1 MTKDFNAVAQSVS
14 AGAML
19 LRTAAP
25 DAMAG
30 FAAMG
35 KAAYADGAL
44 TGKHKELIALAIAIT
59 VRCDGC
65 VGAHAKACLAKG
77 ATRAEVVEAI
87 TVALHMGGGPS
98 MVYGAEALR
107 AYDQLAGPNG
117 S

>member
-1 MTKDFNAVAQSVS
+1 MTEDYKAIAKSVS
-14 AGAML
+14 DGAAL
-19 LRTAAP
+19 LRAAAP
-25 DAMAG
+25 DSMSG

-44 TGKHKELIALAIAIT
+44 TGKQKELIALSIAIT

-87 TVALHMGGGPS
+87 TVAMHMGGGPS

-107 AYDQLAGPNG
+107 AFDQLSGP
-117 S
+117 